1 MKLWQNLYGMIWL
14 VFLQIILIVVL
25 PSSSIYVIALHAVIG
40 LAIFGLAFADNSM
53 MQKLEVPFRL
63 KGIVKSTL
71 SLAAAQLVLGILLYV
86 VNNFYNLSGGLAS
99 TVVTFIHVA
108 ISLAI
113 ITQASSAAT
122 AYDMWEEKEYN
133 PPYTDPRLK
142 STKST

>member
-142 STKST
+142 SPKST